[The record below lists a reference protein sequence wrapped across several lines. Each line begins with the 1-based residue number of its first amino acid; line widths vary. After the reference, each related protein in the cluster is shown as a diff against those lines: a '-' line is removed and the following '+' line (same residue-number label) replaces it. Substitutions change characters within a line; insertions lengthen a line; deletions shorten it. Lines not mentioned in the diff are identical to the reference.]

1 MTKGIKKM
9 LQRKGNYHCKGD
21 PMEGIN
27 QVSIENTKKEAK
39 SASKRKWREIE
50 AIKDKLILEKEMDG
64 YNDPLSYYSD
74 LIA

>member
-1 MTKGIKKM
+1 
-9 LQRKGNYHCKGD
+9 
-21 PMEGIN
+21 MEGIN

-39 SASKRKWREIE
+39 SMSMSKRKWREIE

>member
-1 MTKGIKKM
+1 V
-9 LQRKGNYHCKGD
+9 GNYHYKGD

-27 QVSIENTKKEAK
+27 QVSIENTKKETK

-50 AIKDKLILEKEMDG
+50 AIKDKLNLEREMDG
-64 YNDPLSYYSD
+64 YDDPLSYYSD